1 MVAESGPGLA
11 QVCRHWR
18 ASVNYG
24 SLDIMW
30 LNNYEDEIKN
40 NTPYTGPPAFGHR
53 PGAAKVWA
61 PTAWTI
67 LEQDGP
73 NHLDCDATC
82 LRENQMAL
90 ITPGCAPLSRWS
102 CRPTSR
108 ADTPVLTAAIPMEKG
123 TAAVRA
129 DVGELVCAG
138 CTALD
143 LSFACLGALPEPIR
157 ALRGLKK
164 LWVRRCLWRC
174 VSTAFAAHKDTASA
188 L

>member
-73 NHLDCDATC
+73 NHL
-82 LRENQMAL
+82 
-90 ITPGCAPLSRWS
+90 
-102 CRPTSR
+102 
-108 ADTPVLTAAIPMEKG
+108 
-123 TAAVRA
+123 
-129 DVGELVCAG
+129 
-138 CTALD
+138 
-143 LSFACLGALPEPIR
+143 
-157 ALRGLKK
+157 GL
-164 LWVRRCLWRC
+164 
-174 VSTAFAAHKDTASA
+174 
-188 L
+188 